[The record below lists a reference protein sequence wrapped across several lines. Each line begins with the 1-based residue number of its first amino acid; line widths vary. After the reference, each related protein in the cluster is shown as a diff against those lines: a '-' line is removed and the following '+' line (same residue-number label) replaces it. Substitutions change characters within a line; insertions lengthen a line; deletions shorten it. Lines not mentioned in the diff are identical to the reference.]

1 MSSSEILD
9 EGELIRLDDPQDD
22 VAIKFDHVT
31 KRYRLYADEQERLA
45 SIFWPRKKRK
55 GITTINANDD
65 LSFEVKRGEGVAFLG
80 SNGAGKSTALKMIT
94 GVTYPT
100 KGDVIV
106 NGRVSALLELRAGF
120 DPKMSGRENIY
131 LRGQAL
137 GFSMEELQA
146 MEKDVVDFADIGVY
160 IDQPVCLYSSGM
172 KARLGFGFAVAS
184 KPEILMVD
192 EALSVGDRTFRKKC
206 LARVHEIMEDEDVT
220 FLFVTHSS
228 KSAKEFCKRGIV
240 LDHGKM
246 KFDGPIQD
254 AGDGAAP
261 SQLPGDSHSSSV
273 PRR

>member
-9 EGELIRLDDPQDD
+9 EGELIRPDDPQDD

-45 SIFWPRKKRK
+45 NIFWPRKKRK

-100 KGDVIV
+100 KDDVIV
-106 NGRVSALLELRAGF
+106 NGRVSALLELSAGF

-146 MEKDVVDFADIGVY
+146 MEKDVVDFANIGVC
-160 IDQPVCLYSSGM
+160 IDQSVRLYSSGM

-184 KPEILMVD
+184 KPGILVVD

-206 LARVHEIMEDEDVT
+206 LAHVCEIMED
-220 FLFVTHSS
+220 
-228 KSAKEFCKRGIV
+228 
-240 LDHGKM
+240 
-246 KFDGPIQD
+246 
-254 AGDGAAP
+254 
-261 SQLPGDSHSSSV
+261 
-273 PRR
+273 